1 MARGF
6 ARNLL
11 RLTVTLLIVS
21 FLSFLLINL
30 LPGDPALQ
38 IVGIQYAN
46 EENVAQVREDLGFNK
61 PIVTRYMDW
70 LGDVV
75 QGDFGTS
82 YRSRQPVRESI
93 VERLPVTLEL
103 LILTQLVAIV
113 GALIIAPLAA
123 LRPRSWFDRS
133 TTAGVS
139 AGLAAPPFTLA
150 LGLIFLFAVTWNI
163 FPATG
168 YVHLSESIPENLRSM
183 VLPTFT
189 LALVPLASYVQV
201 LRTEIMDTMQE
212 DYVTL
217 ARSRGLSTRYVM
229 MRHVLRPSSLSLIT
243 LIGINTG
250 ALLGGAVIIETI
262 FSLPGIG
269 RLTVDAINNR
279 DYILVQGTVL
289 FITVA
294 FVLVN
299 FAVDLVYTSLDPR
312 IRRS

>member
-11 RLTVTLLIVS
+11 RLAVTLVIVS
-21 FLSFLLINL
+21 FLSFLLISL
-30 LPGDPALQ
+30 LPGDPALE
-38 IVGIQYAN
+38 IVGTQYAN
-46 EENVAQVREDLGFNK
+46 EENMAQVRQDLGLDK
-61 PIVTRYMDW
+61 PILVRYVDW

-75 QGDFGTS
+75 QGDLGTS

-93 VERLPVTLEL
+93 AERLPVTVEL
-103 LILTQLVAIV
+103 LVLTQVVAIA

-123 LRPRSWFDRS
+123 RRPRSWFDRG

-139 AGLAAPPFTLA
+139 AALAVPPFTLA
-150 LGLIFLFAVTWNI
+150 LGLIFLFAVTWKLL
-163 FPATG
+163 PATG
-168 YVHLSESIPENLRSM
+168 YEHLSDSISGNLRSM
-183 VLPTFT
+183 ALPTFT

-201 LRTEIMDTMQE
+201 LRTEILNTMQE

-217 ARSRGLSTRYVM
+217 AKSRGLSARYVM
-229 MRHVLRPSSLSLIT
+229 VRHVLRPSSLSLIT
-243 LIGINTG
+243 LIGINVG
-250 ALLGGAVIIETI
+250 ALLGGVVIIETI

-299 FAVDLVYTSLDPR
+299 FAVDLVYASLDPR
-312 IRRS
+312 IRRT